1 MALFDPLPEQV
12 PFEDVAEVLAR
23 AAATVTGGPAS
34 VVSASGRQLAAALEA
49 AGFRVVRQPEP
60 GPQLTL

>member
-1 MALFDPLPEQV
+1 MPLVEPTLDPV
-12 PFEDVAEVLAR
+12 PFEEVAAVLTR
-23 AAATVTGGPAS
+23 AAVSVTGGPAS

-49 AGFRVVRQPEP
+49 AGFRVVRQREP